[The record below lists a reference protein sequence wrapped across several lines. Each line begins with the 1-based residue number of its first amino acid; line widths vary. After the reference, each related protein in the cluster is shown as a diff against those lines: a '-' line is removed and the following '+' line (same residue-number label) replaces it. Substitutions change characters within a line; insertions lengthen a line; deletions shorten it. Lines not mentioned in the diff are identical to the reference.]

1 MITIEK
7 KTKNEE
13 KKLALLLLF
22 FPSIHGIPIYFVL
35 FFQKMSRNLVVTLII
50 FFFSHLIML

>member
-22 FPSIHGIPIYFVL
+22 FPSIHGIPIYYYL
-35 FFQKMSRNLVVTLII
+35 FC
-50 FFFSHLIML
+50 FFKK